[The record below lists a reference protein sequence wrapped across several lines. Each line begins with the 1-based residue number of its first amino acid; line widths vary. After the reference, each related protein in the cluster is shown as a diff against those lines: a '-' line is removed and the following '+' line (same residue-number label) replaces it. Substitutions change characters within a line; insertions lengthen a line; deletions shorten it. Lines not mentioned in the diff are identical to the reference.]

1 MQIVE
6 VFISME
12 KEKHMTHPTYNFN
25 KLIIAGGTMFAML
38 AVPMAVNSVTGLD
51 LGVISS
57 AQAAEDGGAKKGSAT
72 KGGTKQGAA
81 NKGGQGKGGSSNKVL
96 RAPVDTEEDSDRPA
110 WAGVKGGKAG
120 GGGKPG
126 GAGTKKGDLFGD
138 MVILLRD
145 SNGVPILTTDGL
157 VQVIAYYYP
166 EGSTTLIPLKDAS
179 GNLVT
184 IPYNA
189 EGDLLPTVTLDG
201 KTYDVVGAEVDLGR
215 LSVARAPEKV
225 LQHSLDE
232 ALSKLTAT
240 GAVVTLDAAG
250 RLVVNGVAIDSPLEN
265 LALYDAYMTGTLPST
280 LTLPTGF
287 TPASL
292 LAAAADKTGDIKI
305 DTVVYMNSILGI
317 NNLTTGT
324 YYNFDTYNY
333 DRYTTWKDATATV
346 LVLKDGVYVP
356 TVVNL
361 YETLFNST
369 NWIDPTPAVGD
380 AGADDFATA
389 ADDYLTVIQFIHDN
403 AVR

>member
-1 MQIVE
+1 
-6 VFISME
+6 
-12 KEKHMTHPTYNFN
+12 MTHPTYNFK
-25 KLIIAGGTMFAML
+25 KLILTGGTMFAML
-38 AVPMAVNSVTGLD
+38 AVPLAVNTVTGLD
-51 LGVISS
+51 LGVISD
-57 AQAAEDGGAKKGSAT
+57 AQAAEEGGASKKGSAT
-72 KGGTKQGAA
+72 KGGTKKGSA
-81 NKGGQGKGGSSNKVL
+81 NKGGQGKGGSSNKIF
-96 RAPVDTEEDSDRPA
+96 RAPVDTAEDSDRPA

-145 SNGVPILTTDGL
+145 SNGVPILTADGL

-166 EGSTTLIPLKDAS
+166 EGSTTLVPLKDSA
-179 GNLVT
+179 GNLVV

-240 GAVVTLDAAG
+240 GVVIGLDAAG
-250 RLVVNGVAIDSPLEN
+250 RLTVNGVAIDSPLEN

-317 NNLTTGT
+317 NNLASGT

-333 DRYTTWKDATATV
+333 DRYTTWKNATATV

-369 NWIDPTPAVGD
+369 NWIDPTPTVGD
-380 AGADDFATA
+380 AGADDFAAA

-403 AVR
+403 EVR